1 MQMKTVEQLQ
11 TDADAKSASPSPS
24 TDRTLAILEALSE
37 NAGGLTVAE
46 LTRVLEVP
54 QNSVFRI
61 TATLHERGYLYRRES
76 DRRFVLSNRL
86 FDLARPKVNEKSLV
100 VCAYEAMKALRDRC
114 GETVQLLARSEAK
127 VVVLEQVSGRH
138 AVKVMGEVGLRVPLY
153 SCAPGKAIL
162 SRLPEEEFESWL
174 SGRRLKKF
182 TATTLTT
189 RKVLAA
195 DLALARERG
204 YAIDLAEGIEGIH
217 CVAAPILNDYEYPV
231 AAVTLMAPAFR
242 LAQDNFEERGNWCVE
257 TAAEIRDRLL
267 T

>member
-1 MQMKTVEQLQ
+1 MQMKNATQLKS
-11 TDADAKSASPSPS
+11 DLEEESKSASPS
-24 TDRTLAILEALSE
+24 TGRTLSILEALSD

-61 TATLHERGYLYRRES
+61 TATLHERGYLHRRES
-76 DRRFVLSNRL
+76 DKRFALSNRL

-100 VCAYEAMKALRDRC
+100 VCAYEQIKALRDRC
-114 GETVQLLARSEAK
+114 GETVQLLVRSEEKA
-127 VVVLEQVSGRH
+127 VVLEQVTGRH

-162 SRLPEEEFESWL
+162 SHLPEEEFDSWMA
-174 SGRRLKKF
+174 GRRLKKF
-182 TATTLTT
+182 TATTLAT
-189 RKVLAA
+189 RKGLEA
-195 DLALARERG
+195 DLAISRQRG
-204 YAIDLAEGIEGIH
+204 YAVDRAEGIEGIH

-242 LAQDNFEERGNWCVE
+242 LAEDAFEECGNWCID
-257 TAAEIRDRLL
+257 TAAKIRDRLL

>member
-1 MQMKTVEQLQ
+1 MKNAAQLE
-11 TDADAKSASPSPS
+11 TGMEADAKSVSPS

-37 NAGGLTVAE
+37 KAGGLTVAE

-61 TATLHERGYLYRRES
+61 TATLHERGYLHRRES

-114 GETVQLLARSEAK
+114 GETVQLLVFSEAK
-127 VVVLEQVSGRH
+127 AVVLEQVTGRH

-162 SRLPEEEFESWL
+162 SRLPEEEFESWMA
-174 SGRRLKKF
+174 GRRLKKF
-182 TATTLTT
+182 TATTLAT
-189 RKVLAA
+189 RKALEA
-195 DLALARERG
+195 DLAMARRRG
-204 YAIDLAEGIEGIH
+204 YAADVAEGIEGIH

-231 AAVTLMAPAFR
+231 AAVTLMAPVFR
-242 LAQDNFEERGNWCVE
+242 LAEDAFEERGNWCIE